1 MPNAALPALATVGD
15 LAGRLGLA
23 TPIDGLVI
31 GTWSGA
37 LLDASNE
44 LRDAIGQPITP
55 GTATLPVP
63 INEYGFGLIP
73 ISPVVAV
80 SAVVDPTGFALPT
93 DGTGYDVTDQRLTI
107 YSRYLRENPL
117 GPTDPTYL
125 VTVSHGW
132 DPIPGELL
140 RWVYVLAAAQL
151 GSTAHGNLGIN
162 GGVTS
167 VTIDDGKVTY
177 ANLAEMI
184 PDRVLARLRAT
195 YGGEQ

>member
-1 MPNAALPALATVGD
+1 VANAALPALATVAD
-15 LAGRLGLA
+15 LADRLGLPEP
-23 TPIDGLVI
+23 TDPIVQVKWAD
-31 GTWSGA
+31 A
-37 LLDASNE
+37 LLDASSGI
-44 LRDAIGQPITP
+44 RDAIGQPITP

-73 ISPVVAV
+73 ISPVVGVTAV
-80 SAVVDPTGFALPT
+80 LDPTGSALPAE
-93 DGTGYDVTDQRLTI
+93 GTGYEVTDQRLTI
-107 YSRYLRENPL
+107 YGQYLRVNPL
-117 GPTDPTYL
+117 APTDPTYL

-140 RWVYVLAAAQL
+140 RWVYVLAAAQI

-162 GGVTS
+162 GGVES
-167 VTIDDGKVTY
+167 VAIDDGRVTY

-184 PDRVLARLRAT
+184 PDRVRARLRAT